1 MIKRLKMKELPND
14 IENLQKLV
22 LELLKRVEKLEA
34 ENAELKRQLGMNS
47 QNSHK
52 PPSSDGFKKVKKKSQ
67 LPKEL
72 KARGGQKG
80 HKGKTLEQV
89 KNPDYTKV
97 YAPTRCSCCNR
108 QFDIDEIEIIA
119 KRQVF
124 DIPPAQ
130 LEVTEHQ
137 LGSVECCGLAHKGS
151 FPKEVLAPV
160 QYGVGVKALTTMLS
174 VDYRMPYQKM
184 SSLFADIYGYAIN
197 GSTLLKNLKDGY
209 TLLEPTEQRIKQGI
223 LKSYLAHFDETGIR
237 CESRNYWLHT
247 ASTSTLTY
255 LFVHQ
260 KRGKE
265 ALESMA
271 SIIKD
276 FNGIAV
282 HDCWAS
288 YFKFEACRHVL
299 CGAHL
304 LRELRALIEIGSK
317 WAQSMFNFLIQLYK
331 TEYPIDKVQ
340 ARYKRILYKANKEEP
355 QPIQGPKGRPKQS
368 KGRCLYN
375 RLKKYQNGVLAF
387 VFDERIPFTNNQA
400 ERDIRPV
407 KVKQKVS
414 GGFRTFSG
422 TQQYARIQAVI
433 STLRK
438 QSINVLDAL
447 RSVFNHSQ
455 IIALKT

>member
-1 MIKRLKMKELPND
+1 MIKKAKMKELPND
-14 IENLQKLV
+14 IESLQKLV
-22 LELLKRVEKLEA
+22 LELLERVEKLEA

-52 PPSSDGFKKVKKKSQ
+52 PPSSDSFKNVKKKSQ

-97 YAPTRCSCCNR
+97 YAPTQCSCCKR
-108 QFDIDEIEIIA
+108 RFEVDEIEIIA

-124 DIPPAQ
+124 DIPPAR

-137 LGSVECCGLAHKGS
+137 LGSIECCGLQHKGE
-151 FPKEVLAPV
+151 FPKEVVAPV
-160 QYGVGVKALTTMLS
+160 QYGLGVKALTTMLS

-197 GSTLLKNLKDGY
+197 ASTLLKNLKDGY
-209 TLLEPTEQRIKQGI
+209 ELLESTEQQIRQGI
-223 LKSYLAHFDETGIR
+223 LESYLVHFDETGIR
-237 CESRNYWLHT
+237 CEAKNYWLHT
-247 ASTSTLTY
+247 ASTATLTY
-255 LFVHQ
+255 LFAHQ
-260 KRGKE
+260 KRGKD
-265 ALESMA
+265 ALESDA

-276 FNGIAV
+276 FKGIAV

-304 LRELRALIEIGSK
+304 LRELRALIETGSK
-317 WAQSMFNFLIQLYK
+317 WAQSMFDFLIQLYK
-331 TEYPIDKVQ
+331 IEYPIDKAQ

-355 QPIQGPKGRPKQS
+355 QPIKGPKGRPKQS

-387 VFDERIPFTNNQA
+387 VFDDYIPFTNNQA
-400 ERDIRPV
+400 ERDIRPA

-414 GGFRTFSG
+414 GGFRTFAG

-438 QSINVLDAL
+438 QAINVFDAL
-447 RSVFNHSQ
+447 RSIFNHSE
-455 IIALKT
+455 ILALKT